1 MSTEEAAKK
10 TEIDGSGSG
19 GITKSEMMSEM
30 RSMIQELMGLGLI
43 GAKANTGTSELKLE
57 LVPND
62 VKLEGSK
69 NYLSWSR
76 RVRVLLGG
84 KGVEYYLEET
94 CVEPIDKLGA
104 EWRIWHATNS
114 VIVAWLLASMSP
126 TVSKRV
132 EAMRTASQIWK
143 TLSNIYSRK
152 GNVMV
157 MMEIQS
163 KADAVKQMGRSVEQY
178 ASELQHL
185 WGELDHYAPLQMVCP
200 QDAQMVHKWVE
211 DRRVT
216 HFLKNLDPEFESRRA
231 AFCHQESLPTMDE
244 AVSAMINEESRL
256 RVMTTN
262 DPVKSAFTAT
272 DDRNCYNCGEKGQ
285 LSYNCSHPRGSGER
299 GGGTRGATRSTY
311 GRDRGGYGRG
321 HGGHARG
328 RGRGGPRVN
337 VAVTEDTPSITLTG
351 EQAKQ
356 WEEWHKGK
364 ESKCPTSTPLVSVAT
379 TSTQHF
385 GNMANYAH

>member
-84 KGVEYYLEET
+84 KGVEHYLEET

-104 EWRIWHATNS
+104 ELRIWHATNS

-152 GNVMV
+152 GNVVV

-163 KADAVKQMGRSVEQY
+163 KADAVKQMGRPVEQY

-216 HFLKNLDPEFESRRA
+216 QFLKNLDSEFESRRA
-231 AFCHQESLPTMDE
+231 TFCHQESLPTMDE
-244 AVSAMINEESRL
+244 AVSAMIDEESRL
-256 RVMTTN
+256 RVMSSGN
-262 DPVKSAFTAT
+262 HVKPAYVAIE
-272 DDRNCYNCGEKGQ
+272 DRECYNCGERGH
-285 LSYNCSHPRGSGER
+285 LSYNCPNPRGNGGR
-299 GGGTRGATRSTY
+299 GGSRGGRGGTRGSY
-311 GRDRGGYGRG
+311 
-321 HGGHARG
+321 G
-328 RGRGGPRVN
+328 RGRGGRGGGRRGRGGSRDIVRHM
-337 VAVTEDTPSITLTG
+337 G
-351 EQAKQ
+351 
-356 WEEWHKGK
+356 
-364 ESKCPTSTPLVSVAT
+364 STMMRPLHPWQKWAR
-379 TSTQHF
+379 
-385 GNMANYAH
+385 